1 MPEDSIP
8 DSPQD
13 FIVEVRKEL
22 ASMGAKLDD
31 AVTSVAEMAGGGARV
46 ETQTI
51 EEAGYGAFTADDGR
65 VRLTG
70 GHVTHEVRLTDGR
83 SERVDVKVPGLFEAV
98 DAEDCGL
105 SSSDRDAIRRVRHAL
120 GKVNV
125 LAKLGVTA
133 GSGQYL
139 GELALAAKA
148 APAAVRPALLKLSEQ
163 VSGRFMGRAS
173 GFRDGAFAT
182 GHSTAQTSGNPGY
195 NWVGDQILPGALD
208 VTADLAGLYPRIA
221 TPIGGEASRHATA
234 KTKLRVITSLG
245 GFGKIGR
252 QLSTTGSEYPS
263 TQFDTDLVEA
273 NGQRA
278 AWAASLDEVDLDDP
292 RSAIDMVSAARTA
305 AEKSYFVDLDLR
317 AFFGQ
322 EESVA
327 SAHTFA
333 AAGLQQIVADGR
345 DSNFSGQP
353 TDPMLIADGILAW
366 AVDRSTR
373 VDVIAGT
380 SLSAAGDINDSRQNF
395 LIGWNYIKNQLD
407 AQYQDGGMGLAMFCS
422 NRIADALLV
431 VDAIGTFSAP
441 LFRPATPEER
451 AANPFFRGTLI
462 DGTPVYASSLW
473 GTNYSAAGVPT
484 SGASLD
490 VIGAS
495 YLPSV
500 YDLRGAGDGRFRVE
514 RIPGTERVVAS
525 MLSNRQAWNPL
536 PAAKKAHALGYNLDF
551 DV

>member
-1 MPEDSIP
+1 MPEDTIAT
-8 DSPQD
+8 PQA
-13 FIVEVRKEL
+13 FMAEVRSEL
-22 ASMGAKLDD
+22 AAMGAKLDD

-70 GHVTHEVRLTDGR
+70 GHVTHEVKLTDGR
-83 SERVDVKVPGLFEAV
+83 TERVDVKVPGLFEAV
-98 DAEDCGL
+98 DADDCGL
-105 SSSDRDAIRRVRHAL
+105 SDADRASIRRVRDAL

-148 APAAVRPALLKLSEQ
+148 APAPVRAAMLKLSGQ
-163 VSGRFMGRAS
+163 VSDRFMGRAS
-173 GFRDGAFAT
+173 GFREGSFAA

-195 NWVGDQILPGALD
+195 NWVGDQLLPGAMD
-208 VTADLAGLYPRIA
+208 VTADLAGLYRRVA
-221 TPIGGEASRHATA
+221 TPVGGEAARHATA
-234 KTKLRVITSLG
+234 KTKLRIITSIG

-252 QLSTTGSEYPS
+252 QLSTTSSEYPA
-263 TQFDTDLVEA
+263 TQFDTDVAET

-292 RSAIDMVSAARTA
+292 RSVLDMVAAARLAASKAKLVDEDLSFFFGGQETA
-305 AEKSYFVDLDLR
+305 ASSHV
-317 AFFGQ
+317 
-322 EESVA
+322 
-327 SAHTFA
+327 FA
-333 AAGLQQIVADGR
+333 AAGLQAITADGR
-345 DSNFSGQP
+345 DSNFAGQS
-353 TDPMLIADGILAW
+353 TDPLLIADGILAW
-366 AVDRSTR
+366 AADRSTR
-373 VDVIAGT
+373 VDVVAGT

-407 AQYQDGGMGLAMFCS
+407 AQYQDGGMGLAMMCN
-422 NRIADALLV
+422 NRVADALLV
-431 VDAIGTFSAP
+431 IDAIGTFSAP
-441 LFRPATPEER
+441 LFIPATPEER
-451 AANPFFRGTLI
+451 AANPFYRGRLI
-462 DGTPVYASSLW
+462 DGTPVYASALW
-473 GTNYSAAGVPT
+473 GANYNASGVP
-484 SGASLD
+484 SASSLD
-490 VIGAS
+490 VLGAC

-500 YDLRGAGDGRFRVE
+500 YDLQGAGDGRFRVE

-525 MLSNRQAWNPL
+525 MLSNRQAWHPY
-536 PAAKKAHALGYNLDF
+536 PSGKKAHALGYNLDF